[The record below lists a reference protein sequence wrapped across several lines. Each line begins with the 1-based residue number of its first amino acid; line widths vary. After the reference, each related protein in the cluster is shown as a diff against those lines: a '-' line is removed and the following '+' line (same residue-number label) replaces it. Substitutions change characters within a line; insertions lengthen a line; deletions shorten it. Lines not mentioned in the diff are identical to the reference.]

1 MEASVPFV
9 LEGKVMRPTGKT
21 VAAAALALAQSY
33 HSYQDM
39 DCQAMIEQAVRNA
52 GGSMD
57 YRGSNHMARSVAWL
71 GTIENAQAEGKL
83 MPGTLLFIHEEDE
96 SGLPAQ
102 YQGDGLGDFS
112 HVGLY
117 VGENALTDTD
127 KHGKRRACDV
137 VHSSQTMGRVCG
149 STLKNGWTHVGWAQE
164 IDYGAEVLPGVAP
177 GAEIGQ
183 EETGRAEPEA
193 EKAVSSA
200 AVRSPDGNPVKLRKS
215 PSRAENLYWKVADG
229 ETASIERRKGEWTL
243 VTAICTDGVRR
254 RAWMMSRYL
263 ETD

>member
-1 MEASVPFV
+1 
-9 LEGKVMRPTGKT
+9 MRPTGKT

-39 DCQAMIEQAVRNA
+39 DCQALVEQAVRNA

-71 GTIENAQAEGKL
+71 GTLENAQAEGKL
-83 MPGTLLFIHEEDE
+83 EPGALLFIHEEDE

-117 VGENALTDTD
+117 VGESAMTDMD

-164 IDYGAEVLPGVAP
+164 IDYGAEVLPGVAL

-183 EETGRAEPEA
+183 EEEVTGAAEPVLGDA
-193 EKAVSSA
+193 KSAFSAV
-200 AVRSPDGNPVKLRKS
+200 VRTPDGNPVKLRK
-215 PSRAENLYWKVADG
+215 RACKTENLYWKVQNG
-229 ETASIERRKGEWTL
+229 ETVLVERQKGEWSL

-263 ETD
+263 EG

>member
-1 MEASVPFV
+1 
-9 LEGKVMRPTGKT
+9 MRPTGKT

-83 MPGTLLFIHEEDE
+83 VPGALLFIHEDDE
-96 SGLPAQ
+96 SGLPVQ

-127 KHGKRRACDV
+127 KNGKRRACDV

-164 IDYGAEVLPGVAP
+164 IDYGAEVLPGVAL

-183 EETGRAEPEA
+183 EETGRAEPEPKA
-193 EKAVSSA
+193 EKTVSSA

-229 ETASIERRKGEWTL
+229 ETASIERRKGEWAL

>member
-1 MEASVPFV
+1 M
-9 LEGKVMRPTGKT
+9 
-21 VAAAALALAQSY
+21 
-33 HSYQDM
+33 
-39 DCQAMIEQAVRNA
+39 
-52 GGSMD
+52 
-57 YRGSNHMARSVAWL
+57 
-71 GTIENAQAEGKL
+71 
-83 MPGTLLFIHEEDE
+83 
-96 SGLPAQ
+96 
-102 YQGDGLGDFS
+102 
-112 HVGLY
+112 GLY

-164 IDYGAEVLPGVAP
+164 IDYGAEVLPGVAL

-183 EETGRAEPEA
+183 EETGQAEPEA

-200 AVRSPDGNPVKLRKS
+200 AVRSPDGTPVKLRKS

-229 ETASIERRKGEWTL
+229 ETASIERRKGEWAL
-243 VTAICTDGVRR
+243 VTAICTDGMRR

>member
-1 MEASVPFV
+1 
-9 LEGKVMRPTGKT
+9 MRPTGKT
-21 VAAAALALAQSY
+21 VAAAALALAQNY

-39 DCQAMIEQAVRNA
+39 DCQAMIERAVRNA

-71 GTIENAQAEGKL
+71 GTIENVQAEGKL
-83 MPGTLLFIHEEDE
+83 EPGALLFIHEEDE
-96 SGLPAQ
+96 SGLPVQ

-127 KHGKRRACDV
+127 KNGKRRACDV

-164 IDYGAEVLPGVAP
+164 IDYGAEVLPGVAL

-183 EETGRAEPEA
+183 EETGQAEPEA

-200 AVRSPDGNPVKLRKS
+200 AVRSPDGTPVKLRKS

-229 ETASIERRKGEWTL
+229 ETASIERRKGEWAL
-243 VTAICTDGVRR
+243 VTAICTDGMRR

>member
-1 MEASVPFV
+1 M
-9 LEGKVMRPTGKT
+9 KPTGRA
-21 VAAAALALAQSY
+21 VAAAAMALAQSY
-33 HSYQDM
+33 HSYKDM
-39 DCQAMIEQAVRNA
+39 DCQALVERAVRNA

-83 MPGTLLFIHEEDE
+83 KPGALLFIHEEDE

-127 KHGKRRACDV
+127 KNGKRRACDV

-164 IDYGAEVLPGVAP
+164 IDYGAEVLPGVAL

-183 EETGRAEPEA
+183 EDLRAGEPEPEA
-193 EKAVSSA
+193 EKTVSSA
-200 AVRSPDGNPVKLRKS
+200 AMRSPDGNPVKLRKS

-229 ETASIERRKGEWTL
+229 ETATVERRKGEWTL
-243 VTAICTDGVRR
+243 VTAVCTDGVRR